1 MMFNLCMNSVNI
13 LSVFRIVKCDVQ
25 FMSEQD
31 ELNIFS
37 VFRIASEDVG
47 LGDPSAL
54 PLAVAAFQVGNWGK
68 STFQVGN

>member
-31 ELNIFS
+31 EQNIFS
-37 VFRIASEDVG
+37 VFRIVKCDVQFMSEQDEHLLCVQ
-47 LGDPSAL
+47 DC
-54 PLAVAAFQVGNWGK
+54 
-68 STFQVGN
+68 